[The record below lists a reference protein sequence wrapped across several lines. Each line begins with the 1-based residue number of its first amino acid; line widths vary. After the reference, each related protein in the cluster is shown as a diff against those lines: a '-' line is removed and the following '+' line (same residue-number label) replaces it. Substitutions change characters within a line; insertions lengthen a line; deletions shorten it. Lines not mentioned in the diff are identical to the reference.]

1 MDSSHIDL
9 INRLLAQVQG
19 QVDCGPDCQRANQ
32 EADLQK
38 AYDDAKRNLAT
49 APEELS
55 LAAKNYYTFEGG
67 EDRYNQFVRDTYGKE
82 AQKRAAVWQAYFDT
96 KTAELD
102 SLNETQR
109 TIDDTTENSMEL
121 LLQRLRENRDVMYKN
136 ESFFKKLFTSDRKS
150 YYANENL
157 EHLQKW
163 NKWMLRIYH
172 ILVFLLVLLLFVL
185 PFVPG
190 FHLQFAASLSWWTI
204 LLLWVALLLFPYL
217 VTKWLFLWITKLL
230 HVVHGYLKHHGWM
243 S

>member
-1 MDSSHIDL
+1 MDTSKTEI
-9 INRLLAQVQG
+9 INQLLQQLQS
-19 QVDCGPDCQRANQ
+19 QVDCGTDCQRANQ

-67 EDRYNQFVRDTYGKE
+67 EDRYNQFVRDNYAKE
-82 AQKRAAVWQAYFDT
+82 VDKQVAVFQAYFDA

-102 SLNETQR
+102 TLNETQR
-109 TIDDTTENSMEL
+109 TLDDTTENSMEL
-121 LLQRLRENRDVMYKN
+121 LLQRLRENRDVTYKN
-136 ESFFKKLFTSDRKS
+136 ESSIKKLFTSDRKS

-163 NKWMLRIYH
+163 NHRFLWLYH
-172 ILVFLLVLLLFVL
+172 TLVWILVILLFALPYVSGYQLGFAAALTWWTKCLLL
-185 PFVPG
+185 G
-190 FHLQFAASLSWWTI
+190 
-204 LLLWVALLLFPYL
+204 ALLLFPSL
-217 VTKWLFLWITKLL
+217 SMLL
-230 HVVHGYLKHHGWM
+230 LGWAGRAWKVVVGYLQQNGWI